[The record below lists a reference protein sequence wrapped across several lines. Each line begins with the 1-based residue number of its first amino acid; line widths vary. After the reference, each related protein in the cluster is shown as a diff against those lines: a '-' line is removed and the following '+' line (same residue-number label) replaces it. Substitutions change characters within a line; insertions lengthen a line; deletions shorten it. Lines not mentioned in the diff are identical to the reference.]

1 MKNQKK
7 VALFM
12 AMIMV
17 FGLLA
22 ACGTK
27 ADPAPSYVPSTPAS
41 SAPVQKAKVNVAT
54 LSGPTGMGMAKLM
67 EDNETGSSKNDYAFT
82 VATAPDEIVAKVV
95 SGEVDIAAV
104 PAKLAATLYAKTE
117 GNVQMIAVNT
127 LGMLYL
133 VEKKVEKVEE
143 ATQSLQDLEG
153 KTIVSAGQG
162 STPEYVLNYI
172 LEKNNLADKVKV
184 EYVSEHSEVVSMLAS
199 GKAEV
204 GLLPEPFATMAEDKA
219 DTGRVISL
227 ATEWEKLLE
236 EENKSGV
243 IAMGSVIVRKGF
255 ATDNKAAVDSF
266 LDEYKSSITYANTDV
281 ADAAKL
287 IVKHGIFADQA
298 LAEKALPYCMIVY
311 VDGITMKESLTTFFD
326 VLYEANPASVGGA
339 LPKDDFYYAR

>member
-1 MKNQKK
+1 MKNQRKF
-7 VALFM
+7 ALFM

-17 FGLLA
+17 FGLLV
-22 ACGTK
+22 ACTTK

-41 SAPVQKAKVNVAT
+41 SAPNEKASVKVAT

-67 EDNETGSSKNDYAFT
+67 EDNEKGTSKNDYTFS

-104 PAKLAATLYAKTE
+104 PANLAATLYAKTQ
-117 GNVQMIAVNT
+117 GNVQIVALNT

-133 VEKKVEKVEE
+133 VEKKTEKAEDAV
-143 ATQSLQDLEG
+143 QSLSDLEG

-162 STPEYVLNYI
+162 STPEFVLNYI
-172 LEKNNLADKVKV
+172 LEKNDLADKVKV
-184 EYVSEHSEVVSMLAS
+184 EYVSEHSEVVSMLAT

-204 GLLPEPFATMAEDKA
+204 GLLPEPFATMAENKA

-236 EENKSGV
+236 KDNKSGV
-243 IAMGSVIVRKGF
+243 IAMGSVIVRKDF
-255 ATDNKAAVDSF
+255 AADNKTAVANF
-266 LDEYKSSITYANTDV
+266 MDEYKASINYANTDV

-311 VDGITMKESLTTFFD
+311 VDGITMKESLATFLD

-339 LPKDDFYYAR
+339 LPEDDFYYAK